1 MFTSTTMLKFFLAGA
16 ILLPLVAM
24 PPEAEAKKSKKHN
37 TGEFIHKPRK
47 RFKPK
52 PPINFGIPA
61 PRRFKKPRPP
71 IDFGTPMPKGGLP
84 AFDFGSPMPRGWR

>member
-1 MFTSTTMLKFFLAGA
+1 MCIHKTMLKFFLAGA

-37 TGEFIHKPRK
+37 RGEFIHIPRK

-52 PPINFGIPA
+52 PPINFGVPA
-61 PRRFKKPRPP
+61 PGGLKRPKPP
-71 IDFGTPMPKGGLP
+71 IDFGIPMPKGAAP
-84 AFDFGSPMPRGWR
+84 DFGIPMPRGWR

>member
-1 MFTSTTMLKFFLAGA
+1 MCIHKTMLKFFLAGA

-37 TGEFIHKPRK
+37 RGEFIHIPRK

-52 PPINFGIPA
+52 PPIDFGI
-61 PRRFKKPRPP
+61 
-71 IDFGTPMPKGGLP
+71 PMPKGAAP
-84 AFDFGSPMPRGWR
+84 DFGIPMPRGWR

>member
-24 PPEAEAKKSKKHN
+24 PPEAEAKKNKKHN
-37 TGEFIHKPRK
+37 RGESIHMPRK
-47 RFKPK
+47 RFKKLK

-61 PRRFKKPRPP
+61 PKGAAP
-71 IDFGTPMPKGGLP
+71 DFGTPMP
-84 AFDFGSPMPRGWR
+84 RGWR

>member
-1 MFTSTTMLKFFLAGA
+1 MT
-16 ILLPLVAM
+16 LVAM

-37 TGEFIHKPRK
+37 RGEFIHIPRK

-61 PRRFKKPRPP
+61 PKGAAP
-71 IDFGTPMPKGGLP
+71 DFGI
-84 AFDFGSPMPRGWR
+84 PMPRGWR

>member
-1 MFTSTTMLKFFLAGA
+1 MLKFFLAGA

-37 TGEFIHKPRK
+37 RGEFLHLPRR
-47 RFKPK
+47 RFKKPK

-61 PRRFKKPRPP
+61 PKGARPN
-71 IDFGTPMPKGGLP
+71 FGTPMPKGGLP